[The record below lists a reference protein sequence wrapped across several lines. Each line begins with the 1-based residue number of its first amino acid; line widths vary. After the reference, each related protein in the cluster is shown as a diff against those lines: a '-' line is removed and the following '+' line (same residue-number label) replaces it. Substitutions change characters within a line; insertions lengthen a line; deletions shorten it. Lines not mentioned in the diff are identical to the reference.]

1 MNLSTASKDSRDW
14 PFLDKVSELTAAGI
28 IVVSA
33 IGNDGPQHGTSE
45 NPGDLPQVIGVGS
58 LSSTGDVAYF
68 SSRGMTKRALLE
80 GAGFPNPDVLVLGE
94 GISGVSLT
102 VGKCE
107 KK

>member
-1 MNLSTASKDSRDW
+1 
-14 PFLDKVSELTAAGI
+14 
-28 IVVSA
+28 
-33 IGNDGPQHGTSE
+33 
-45 NPGDLPQVIGVGS
+45 
-58 LSSTGDVAYF
+58 
-68 SSRGMTKRALLE
+68 MTKRALLE